1 MAKLKPFVTDQQWI
15 RLEPWR
21 SKPQP
26 SPKGGRKPRGN
37 RQVFDGIIWVWPTG
51 ARWNHLPEQYPSV
64 ALAGQDYSR
73 GKSKV
78 FGSKYGLS
86 SCPNWTYRAS

>member
-26 SPKGGRKPRGN
+26 AAKDGPKPRGN
-37 RQVFDGIIWVWPTG
+37 RQVFDGIIWLWPTG
-51 ARWNHLPEQYPSV
+51 ARWNHLADRYPS
-64 ALAGQDYSR
+64 
-73 GKSKV
+73 
-78 FGSKYGLS
+78 
-86 SCPNWTYRAS
+86 ASTCWPRLQP